1 MSNLSVKNM
10 YGTMP
15 KSLTQEV
22 MVRSRF
28 EDPDVQRE
36 RRNLTQSKSVSELAR
51 INGLSD
57 FPVPATLERLI
68 GGRGGKKDQD
78 AIRYIEKIYHIFF
91 ILSQP
96 LKSHLQ
102 PRRNRH

>member
-22 MVRSRF
+22 MVRTRI
-28 EDPDVQRE
+28 EDPEVLRE
-36 RRNLTQSKSVSELAR
+36 RRNLTQSKSVSELSR
-51 INGLSD
+51 ISGLSD

-68 GGRGGKKDQD
+68 GGRGGNKDKD
-78 AIRYIEKIYHIFF
+78 NVR
-91 ILSQP
+91 
-96 LKSHLQ
+96 
-102 PRRNRH
+102 

>member
-22 MVRSRF
+22 MVRTRI
-28 EDPDVQRE
+28 EDPEVLRE
-36 RRNLTQSKSVSELAR
+36 RRNLTQSKSVSELSR
-51 INGLSD
+51 IGGLSD

-68 GGRGGKKDQD
+68 GGRGGNKDKD
-78 AIRYIEKIYHIFF
+78 NVR
-91 ILSQP
+91 
-96 LKSHLQ
+96 
-102 PRRNRH
+102 